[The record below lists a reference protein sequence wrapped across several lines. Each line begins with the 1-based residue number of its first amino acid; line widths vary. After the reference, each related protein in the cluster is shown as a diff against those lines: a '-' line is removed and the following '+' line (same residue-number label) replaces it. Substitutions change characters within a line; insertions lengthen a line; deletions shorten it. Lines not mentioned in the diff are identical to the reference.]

1 MSPRTR
7 ACGDDQA
14 EPGRAAPS
22 VESGA
27 CTNPLVCQAVADVV
41 RELGA
46 APIIAES
53 SARGCPPNNVD
64 IIPALL
70 MDDEDASARRCL
82 P

>member
-46 APIIAES
+46 APII
-53 SARGCPPNNVD
+53 
-64 IIPALL
+64 PALL
-70 MDDEDASARRCL
+70 MDDEDASAPRCL